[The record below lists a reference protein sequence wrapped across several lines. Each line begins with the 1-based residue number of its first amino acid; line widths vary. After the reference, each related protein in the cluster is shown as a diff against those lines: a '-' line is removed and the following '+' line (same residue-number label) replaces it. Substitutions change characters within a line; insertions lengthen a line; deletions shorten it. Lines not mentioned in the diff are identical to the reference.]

1 MKVTGGLVSITRNA
15 SACQRFFLTALEE
28 LPNKTGGDQQP
39 ENVTNVT
46 APLPPR
52 KVTVIDGMAVVQA
65 MGKPPWVKTCTQWA
79 DPFTATLDSK
89 CSDYDEVHLVFDLYN
104 LPTSLK
110 EATRER
116 HQGG

>member
-1 MKVTGGLVSITRNA
+1 
-15 SACQRFFLTALEE
+15 
-28 LPNKTGGDQQP
+28 
-39 ENVTNVT
+39 
-46 APLPPR
+46 
-52 KVTVIDGMAVVQA
+52 MAVDQT